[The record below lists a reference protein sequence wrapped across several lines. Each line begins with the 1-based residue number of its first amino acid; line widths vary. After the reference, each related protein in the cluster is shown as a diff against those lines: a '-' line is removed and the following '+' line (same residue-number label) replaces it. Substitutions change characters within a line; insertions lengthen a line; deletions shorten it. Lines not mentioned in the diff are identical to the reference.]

1 MGSSWI
7 PDWRWCDHWQTFRY
21 LVSCASYS
29 SNAST
34 LLWGPDVLCR
44 LASHAQLSQ
53 ATPPPA
59 SPSSP
64 SPALRVRASE
74 TGEDDDD
81 DDDSPD
87 QLTAGLYRLVTQC
100 YQSFRCGLHSLL
112 TGGSI
117 RHPDDV
123 HWNDA
128 LYECVPDEFGPLA
141 GGDWKLG
148 PNGGGPAAC
157 EVSASYNVTL
167 VARQVLQPVSEL
179 IVQLPRLAVQLLD
192 SRPTDSDR
200 PFLGRDCWNTSDVL
214 NVTARHRLVCGN
226 GTTVAGTLGPPHSS
240 AAFFENEAFEGLN
253 ASLLEPLQ
261 CWMSVEVLQNL
272 LAVDQWPGAIDP
284 LASLSSVGWNQTRL
298 LDELQMAAAV
308 AGGVIN
314 ADAAGRYEWSFL
326 FVILFIF
333 AGGLGNILVC
343 LAVALDRKLQNVT
356 NYFLLSLAIADLLV
370 SLFVM
375 PLGAIPGFLGY
386 WPFGVTWC
394 NIYVTCDVLA
404 CSASILHMCFIS
416 LGRYLGIRNPLG
428 SRHHSTKRL
437 TGIKIVLVWLLA
449 MLVSSSITVL
459 GLINQNNIMPGP
471 NECVINNRAFFVFG
485 SLVAFYIPMVMMVV
499 TYALTV
505 QLLRKK
511 ARFLEQHPEGE
522 LFRRLGGRLASSK
535 HSNNSQSD
543 GSTTSNRGLEM
554 KKGTGGT
561 GITSNNNHHQHH
573 HHHHHNT
580 IGSSSTSSIIAG
592 GHNNNNNNHHH
603 HQQQQHLLHHQH
615 KPQAAITGSYVR
627 PDRSPPPSLSSL
639 DASTP
644 SVMPWRWHGTTT
656 TTTTVAASTGTGR
669 ISRMSSIKGSISHP
683 HLGHTTN
690 GSGGGGGSIT
700 TRHHHPLALVGPILG
715 GGGGG
720 GSTAGSKHLGRTRD
734 RTTATVLCDQ
744 GTQTPDSIERET
756 RRQKFCSFR
765 IHLNSVPTPAIN
777 FNLKFLG
784 SKKRTNLSANA
795 VATEQKATKV
805 LGLVFFTFVFCWAPF
820 FILNI
825 IFAAWP
831 EAKVPERIVSICL
844 WLGYVSSTINPII
857 YTIFNRTFRAA
868 FIRLLRCRCER
879 SGRPPRYRSVTDSRG
894 AISLCT
900 PSALPLAISLQGSS
914 LLTPSTTQATPLSD
928 FRGSYEI
935 TDDDC

>member
-44 LASHAQLSQ
+44 LASHAELTTPP
-53 ATPPPA
+53 APPPPPPPA
-59 SPSSP
+59 LRLRSS
-64 SPALRVRASE
+64 S
-74 TGEDDDD
+74 GESILGPGNVAGDGGT
-81 DDDSPD
+81 D
-87 QLTAGLYRLVTQC
+87 QTTGLYRLVTQC
-100 YQSFRCGLHSLL
+100 YQSFKCGLHSLVTL
-112 TGGSI
+112 
-117 RHPDDV
+117 DDV
-123 HWNDA
+123 RWNDA
-128 LYECVPDEFGPLA
+128 LYECVPDDLAPLP
-141 GGDWKLG
+141 GDWELG
-148 PNGGGPAAC
+148 HDGDPTTC
-157 EVSASYNVTL
+157 EGSAPYNVTL

-179 IVQLPRLAVQLLD
+179 IVQLPRLAIQLLD
-192 SRPTDSDR
+192 STRLTDSDR
-200 PFLGRDCWNTSDVL
+200 LLLGRDCWNASDEL
-214 NVTARHRLVCGN
+214 NVPARHRLVCGN
-226 GTTVAGTLGPPHSS
+226 GTTPTAATTIGPPHSS
-240 AAFFENEAFEGLN
+240 GAFFENEVFEGLN
-253 ASLLEPLQ
+253 ASLLEPIQ
-261 CWMSVEVLQNL
+261 CWMSVEVLQNV
-272 LAVDQWPGAIDP
+272 LAVDQWPTGAIDP
-284 LASLSSVGWNQTRL
+284 LASLSSVGWNQTHL
-298 LDELQMAAAV
+298 LDEWQVQV

-314 ADAAGRYEWSFL
+314 ADTAGRYEWSFL

-543 GSTTSNRGLEM
+543 GSTTSNRGLEI
-554 KKGTGGT
+554 KKGPGAIGSNHTN
-561 GITSNNNHHQHH
+561 SNNNNTGSSSSLATGNNNHNPHQHH
-573 HHHHHNT
+573 HHHQLL
-580 IGSSSTSSIIAG
+580 
-592 GHNNNNNNHHH
+592 HHH
-603 HQQQQHLLHHQH
+603 HQQQQQQQQQQQH
-615 KPQAAITGSYVR
+615 KQLAGIPGSYVR

-656 TTTTVAASTGTGR
+656 TVSTGTGR
-669 ISRMSSIKGSISHP
+669 TSRMSSIKGSISHP

-690 GSGGGGGSIT
+690 GGGGGASA
-700 TRHHHPLALVGPILG
+700 RHPHPLALVGPILG
-715 GGGGG
+715 AGGT
-720 GSTAGSKHLGRTRD
+720 TAGGKHLGRTRD
-734 RTTATVLCDQ
+734 PRTATVLCDQ
-744 GTQTPDSIERET
+744 GTQTPESIERET